1 MAHKKTKYAKKHKDR
16 LFRFIFNQKS
26 ELLSLYNAVNDSDY
40 TDENDLTI
48 YTIENF
54 IYMGMKNDLSF
65 LIDCHLNIYEHQS
78 TYNPN
83 MPLRGFLY
91 MASALKKYIAAKNL
105 DIYASSSVTIPVPQF
120 YVFYNGTRN
129 VPDEQLFV
137 QGGGD
142 GLQGQLIVE
151 VDIHHHWE
159 RTGLLDLGHRPGG
172 GPIRDRHPHDL
183 TSSRSQ
189 GTDLGQG
196 GLHIVGAGIGHGLD
210 GDRRPAADGDAAHM
224 DLSGQ

>member
-1 MAHKKTKYAKKHKDR
+1 MVMGTLEDFHHGLRTDAAVFGQQSLLQRAAIDTDADWDAPQTAGVCHR
-16 LFRFIFNQKS
+16 LDPV
-26 ELLSLYNAVNDSDY
+26 LS
-40 TDENDLTI
+40 TDIARIDADLVRS
-48 YTIENF
+48 
-54 IYMGMKNDLSF
+54 G
-65 LIDCHLNIYEHQS
+65 
-78 TYNPN
+78 
-83 MPLRGFLY
+83 R
-91 MASALKKYIAAKNL
+91 
-105 DIYASSSVTIPVPQF
+105 
-120 YVFYNGTRN
+120 
-129 VPDEQLFV
+129 
-137 QGGGD
+137 D

-189 GTDLGQG
+189 GPDLGQG

-224 DLSGQ
+224 DLSGH